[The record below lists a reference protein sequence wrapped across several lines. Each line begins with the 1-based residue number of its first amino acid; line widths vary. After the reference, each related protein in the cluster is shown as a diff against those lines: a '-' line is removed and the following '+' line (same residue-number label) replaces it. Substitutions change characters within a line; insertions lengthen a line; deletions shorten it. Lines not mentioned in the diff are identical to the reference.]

1 MPGDILE
8 LPENETTRREAPLL
22 AVALGDIVTSIR
34 DGVHEARLL
43 AFRTYDELDGAKIPS
58 SLVETMAALNDLEGF
73 VERVRK
79 IVGGR

>member
-1 MPGDILE
+1 MPGDIRE
-8 LPENETTRREAPLL
+8 LPEDETTRREARIL
-22 AVALGDIVTSIR
+22 AVALGDIMTSIR
-34 DGVHEARLL
+34 DGVHDARVF
-43 AFRTYDELDGAKIPS
+43 AFRTYDELDGTKVPS